1 MNKRELIQAVS
12 HRTDLDNAAASAAV
26 DAVLEEITDQLGKGE
41 KVSISGFGTF
51 EIRTRSAR
59 SGRNPQTGE
68 AMEIAAST
76 TAAFKPATA
85 LKQALP
91 DAS

>member
-1 MNKRELIQAVS
+1 MNKRELIDAVANG
-12 HRTDLDNAAASAAV
+12 TDLDNKSAGAAV
-26 DAVLEEITDQLGKGE
+26 DAVIAAITDELGKGE

-68 AMEIAAST
+68 SMEIKAST